1 MLSQKNQQVHV
12 SGNELGQAGGEAMA
26 AALRANDTLET
37 LEIGN
42 VVLGAKVKIR
52 SNGEIKVVT
61 DHSYIGDIKVEGD
74 LDVRLKHSTL
84 MSPM

>member
-1 MLSQKNQQVHV
+1 MSLFPIPFCMCSQIPPLLSSFLKQQVHV

-42 VVLGAKVKIR
+42 VLLR
-52 SNGEIKVVT
+52 LRRQ
-61 DHSYIGDIKVEGD
+61 VEA
-74 LDVRLKHSTL
+74 L
-84 MSPM
+84 